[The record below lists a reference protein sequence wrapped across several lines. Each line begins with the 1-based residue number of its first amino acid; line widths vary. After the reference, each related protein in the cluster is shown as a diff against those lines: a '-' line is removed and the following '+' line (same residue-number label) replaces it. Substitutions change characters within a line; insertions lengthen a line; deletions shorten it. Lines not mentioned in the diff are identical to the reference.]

1 MIVISDTTPIISLMK
16 ANRLDLL
23 RKLYGKVLIP
33 NAVYKELTENAT
45 FAKEARI
52 IKDIDYLTVVAVEN
66 EKSVNVLRNVTGLDA
81 GESEALIMYDE
92 QKADLLL
99 MDEHKGRSVAKQ
111 LNVRHIGTVGVLLLA
126 YDKGMIQQDD
136 VKSCLDT
143 MLANNIRL
151 DRKLCNVVM
160 EHIGL
165 DAEY

>member
-1 MIVISDTTPIISLMK
+1 MIVISDTTPIISLLK
-16 ANRLDLL
+16 ASRLDLL
-23 RKLYGKVLIP
+23 RELYGKVLIP
-33 NAVYKELTENAT
+33 KAVYRELTENAA
-45 FAKEARI
+45 FAKEAKI

-66 EKSVNVLRNVTGLDA
+66 EKSVSVLRNVTGLDA

-126 YDKGMIQQDD
+126 YDKGIIHQDD

-143 MLANNIRL
+143 MIANHIRL

>member
-1 MIVISDTTPIISLMK
+1 M
-16 ANRLDLL
+16 
-23 RKLYGKVLIP
+23 IP

-126 YDKGMIQQDD
+126 YDKGMIQQDG